1 MKCDGGYYEEAAKFA
16 DDYAELKK
24 RQKSGEFVTNTG
36 TKKRRFRR
44 VESKITA
51 KGARAIF
58 YRQFLEYKKEKY
70 FIFTKMTVLSAVV
83 AFIFAYSLQKS
94 VSDSSMAGF
103 ILLGVVAYVAL
114 IMSGY
119 TGKWESELK
128 NPYIF
133 LIPDS
138 PLKKMWYATLMEHVK
153 AFADGCII
161 CIPIGIFWHVPVIEI
176 IYCIFDL
183 HRFAGRPPVYNGD
196 RSEPSRGSIRKN
208 RAKSA

>member
-1 MKCDGGYYEEAAKFA
+1 M
-16 DDYAELKK
+16 
-24 RQKSGEFVTNTG
+24 TNTG

-138 PLKKMWYATLMEHVK
+138 PLKKCGMRLLWNM
-153 AFADGCII
+153 
-161 CIPIGIFWHVPVIEI
+161 
-176 IYCIFDL
+176 
-183 HRFAGRPPVYNGD
+183 
-196 RSEPSRGSIRKN
+196 
-208 RAKSA
+208 

>member
-1 MKCDGGYYEEAAKFA
+1 
-16 DDYAELKK
+16 
-24 RQKSGEFVTNTG
+24 
-36 TKKRRFRR
+36 
-44 VESKITA
+44 
-51 KGARAIF
+51 
-58 YRQFLEYKKEKY
+58 
-70 FIFTKMTVLSAVV
+70 MTVLSAVV

-153 AFADGCII
+153 AI
-161 CIPIGIFWHVPVIEI
+161 CGRMYHLHSYWDFLACSGNRDHLL
-176 IYCIFDL
+176 YFDL

>member
-1 MKCDGGYYEEAAKFA
+1 MIE
-16 DDYAELKK
+16 
-24 RQKSGEFVTNTG
+24 NTLLW
-36 TKKRRFRR
+36 
-44 VESKITA
+44 S
-51 KGARAIF
+51 
-58 YRQFLEYKKEKY
+58 KY

-133 LIPDS
+133 LIPDDKDVLVFLS
-138 PLKKMWYATLMEHVK
+138 SLSFTFK
-153 AFADGCII
+153 II
-161 CIPIGIFWHVPVIEI
+161 
-176 IYCIFDL
+176 
-183 HRFAGRPPVYNGD
+183 
-196 RSEPSRGSIRKN
+196 S
-208 RAKSA
+208 

>member
-1 MKCDGGYYEEAAKFA
+1 
-16 DDYAELKK
+16 
-24 RQKSGEFVTNTG
+24 
-36 TKKRRFRR
+36 
-44 VESKITA
+44 
-51 KGARAIF
+51 
-58 YRQFLEYKKEKY
+58 
-70 FIFTKMTVLSAVV
+70 MTVLSAVV

-153 AFADGCII
+153 AFATD
-161 CIPIGIFWHVPVIEI
+161 V
-176 IYCIFDL
+176 
-183 HRFAGRPPVYNGD
+183 
-196 RSEPSRGSIRKN
+196 S
-208 RAKSA
+208 SAFLLGFFGMFR